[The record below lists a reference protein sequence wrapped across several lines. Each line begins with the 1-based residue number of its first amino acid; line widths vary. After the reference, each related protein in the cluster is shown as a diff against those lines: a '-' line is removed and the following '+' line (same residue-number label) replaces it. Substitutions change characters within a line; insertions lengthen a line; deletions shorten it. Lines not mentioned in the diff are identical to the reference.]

1 LNVKINVT
9 MGSYSR
15 LSSFMTE
22 EPETYVFRT
31 FNKLNVKNILYY
43 QAELAHLEQ
52 ELEEIEHADATCG
65 ISPRQDYARRWK
77 KLQAGIELSDLD
89 QQPNTQ
95 GAELQWQTF
104 KKIRRVLEKYSKCLL
119 VVDGLFI
126 AKPRMKTRL
135 LVCKHS

>member
-1 LNVKINVT
+1 
-9 MGSYSR
+9 
-15 LSSFMTE
+15 MTE

-52 ELEEIEHADATCG
+52 ELEEIEDADATCG